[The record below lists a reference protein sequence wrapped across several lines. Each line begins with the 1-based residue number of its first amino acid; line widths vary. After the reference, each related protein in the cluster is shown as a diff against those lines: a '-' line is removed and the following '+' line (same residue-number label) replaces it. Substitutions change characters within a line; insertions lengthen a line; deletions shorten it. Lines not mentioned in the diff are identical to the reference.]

1 MSSPPISPDAN
12 VGPAWKDNF
21 SHKMTPKDY
30 LRMIVIVG
38 AYLLLRPFLVKLG
51 ARQQRKVH
59 EREAART
66 VAEATDA
73 ALHPNQ
79 LRGGKVEIPGLDDSD
94 EENIADVKPANW
106 GRNARVRQ
114 RKFVKDTLAKEEER
128 LRDEQEAESD
138 KELERLL
145 DGLNGNN

>member
-1 MSSPPISPDAN
+1 M
-12 VGPAWKDNF
+12 V
-21 SHKMTPKDY
+21 
-30 LRMIVIVG
+30 VIVG

-66 VAEATDA
+66 AAEATEA
-73 ALHPNQ
+73 ELHPNQ

-94 EENIADVKPANW
+94 EEQDADVKPANW

-114 RKFVKDTLAKEEER
+114 RKFVRDTITKEEER
-128 LRDEQEAESD
+128 LRNEQEAESD
-138 KELERLL
+138 KEIEQFLV
-145 DGLNGNN
+145 D